1 MTPDLT
7 QALEAHIRAL
17 TAEPLSRSTV
27 ERTRESL
34 TQALDAYVRLRVV
47 QALELERDEIE
58 ARILERL
65 NERLRHGLGGL

>member
-7 QALEAHIRAL
+7 LALEARLHAL
-17 TAEPLSRSTV
+17 TADPLSQSTV

-47 QALELERDEIE
+47 QALELERDRIE
-58 ARILERL
+58 AHVLARV